1 MCMHAVFYSFLGLQ
15 NGLHGENSRFG
26 DFSTI
31 RVCLCVLNKD
41 VYIKIVVIV
50 NDHFFV
56 DKSVY
61 RLKIIDLAHK
71 KVGAQAL
78 YLRRTCLG

>member
-1 MCMHAVFYSFLGLQ
+1 MP
-15 NGLHGENSRFG
+15 NGFHGENSYSG
-26 DFSTI
+26 DFSTV

-50 NDHFFV
+50 NGHFSV

-61 RLKIIDLAHK
+61 RIKIIDLAYK

>member
-1 MCMHAVFYSFLGLQ
+1 MNSCCVYRFLGLPD
-15 NGLHGENSRFG
+15 GLQGENSRFG
-26 DFSTI
+26 DFSTV
-31 RVCLCVLNKD
+31 RVCFCVLNKD

-50 NDHFFV
+50 NGHFFV

-61 RLKIIDLAHK
+61 RRKIIDLAHK

-78 YLRRTCLG
+78 YRARTCLG